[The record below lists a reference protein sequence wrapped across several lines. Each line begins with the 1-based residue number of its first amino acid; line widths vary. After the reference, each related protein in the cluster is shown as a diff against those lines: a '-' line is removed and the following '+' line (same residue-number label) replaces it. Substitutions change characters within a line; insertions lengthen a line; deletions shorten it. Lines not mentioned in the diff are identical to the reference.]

1 MHEALTLTLALTRY
15 LDYVPFEASWR
26 QREGSE
32 VVATPVVGCR
42 QQGSSVGFAYARL
55 RCVTLTQTPTQ
66 TLTPTLAPT
75 PTLTLTLTPT
85 LTLTLTLTT

>member
-1 MHEALTLTLALTRY
+1 MRTNLTLTLTLTRY

-26 QREGSE
+26 QHEGSE

-55 RCVTLTQTPTQ
+55 RCVTLTQTLTQ
-66 TLTPTLAPT
+66 TLTPTPT
-75 PTLTLTLTPT
+75 PTPTLTPT